1 LASITAQRPSR
12 VLLVGVAFASFV
24 GIGLPGG
31 VLGVAWPSIRTS
43 FGLSLDAIGA
53 LLTAQTAGYLLVSF
67 NNGRILSR
75 LRTGWFLAI
84 GSMVGGLGLLGYALA
99 STWEVMVLCG
109 VLAGMGSG
117 AIDAAMNT
125 YFAAH
130 YGPSLMNWL
139 HACFGIGAA
148 VGPAIATALLN
159 SGLAWQWAYGL
170 VAVVQALL
178 GAGFALTSPRWLPVE
193 PEHSTAQAPA
203 AARTIVD
210 TLKLPA
216 VWLSITLFFVFTGLE
231 GSGGQWPYTLFT
243 EARSIRP
250 ATAGLWVSV
259 YWASLTIGRILFGIA
274 ARYASSVS
282 LLRASMLGAAWG
294 AVLIWWNPSDGLSF
308 MGLAIMGFSLAPIF
322 PLSISNTPKQLGPA
336 HAANAIGLQVAAASL
351 GLAALPG
358 LGGVLA
364 ENLGLESIGPFLVV
378 LAVIMVLLHESAVR
392 RAMARGRR

>member
-1 LASITAQRPSR
+1 MQRPSR
-12 VLLVGVAFASFV
+12 VLLVGIAFASFV

-53 LLTAQTAGYLLVSF
+53 LLTAQTAGYLLVGF

-75 LRTGWFLAI
+75 LPTGWFLAI

-99 STWEVMVLCG
+99 PTWEVMVLCG

-159 SGLAWQWAYGL
+159 GGLAWQWAYGL

-193 PEHSTAQAPA
+193 PEHTTVQAPA

-282 LLRASMLGAAWG
+282 LLRASMLGATCG
-294 AVLIWWNPSDGLSF
+294 TVLIWWNPSDVLSF
-308 MGLAIMGFSLAPIF
+308 VGLALMGFSLAPIF
-322 PLSISNTPKQLGPA
+322 PLSISNTPKQLGST

-378 LAVIMVLLHESAVR
+378 LAVIMVLLHESTVR
-392 RAMARGRR
+392 RALARGRR